1 MKRILIVDDET
12 HVLSA
17 LVRSLRAHRG
27 TELAFETF
35 TDPFEALKRCSVV
48 EFDVVISDFNMPS
61 ITGVEMLAALK
72 EVAPATVRMMLSAA
86 TEFKTVSSAINEA
99 EVFRYIAKP
108 WNAEHLLADLDA
120 ALAQR
125 ERLREEQLRGASPQ
139 EREAQRLEGEE
150 PGLTKVKWGPNGEVI
165 L

>member
-17 LVRSLRAHRG
+17 LARSLRAHKG
-27 TELAFETF
+27 DALEFETF
-35 TDPFEALKRCSVV
+35 SDPYEALKRCSVV

-72 EVAPATVRMMLSAA
+72 EVAPATVRVMLSAA

-108 WNAEHLLADLDA
+108 WNTEQLLADLEA

-125 ERLREEQLRGASPQ
+125 ERLREEQLRGVSEQ
-139 EREAQRLEGEE
+139 EREARKLESEE

>member
-17 LVRSLRAHRG
+17 LVRSLRAHKG
-27 TELAFETF
+27 EQLSFETF
-35 TDPFEALKRCSVV
+35 TDPYEALKRCSVA
-48 EFDVVISDFNMPS
+48 EFDVVISDYNMPS
-61 ITGVEMLAALK
+61 ITGIEMLAALK

-86 TEFKTVSSAINEA
+86 TGFATVSGAINEA

-108 WNAEHLLADLDA
+108 WNTEQLLADLDA
-120 ALAQR
+120 ALVQR
-125 ERLREEQLRGASPQ
+125 ERLLQEQQPTATPQ
-139 EREAQRLEGEE
+139 ELEARKLESEE
-150 PGLTKVKWGPNGEVI
+150 PGLTHVKWGPNGEII